1 MQTTNKIVKVGNVVF
16 SYMGVKY
23 NGRLLKDSYPSGND
37 KISLEIR
44 TAWKKWERFT
54 NLSWEDENILLPP
67 NIFLGKTTGENKG
80 LLEALEGQG
89 ITKLKKEIKSEGK
102 VLNTFRWTSSIER
115 KKWAKDKH

>member
-1 MQTTNKIVKVGNVVF
+1 MLNKAHKVGNVVF

-54 NLSWEDENILLPP
+54 NLSIDNENILLPP
-67 NIFLGKTTGENKG
+67 KIFLGKTTGENKG

-89 ITKLKKEIKSEGK
+89 ITKLTKVLKSKGES
-102 VLNTFRWTSSIER
+102 LNTFRWTSKIER
-115 KKWAKDKH
+115 KRWNKGK